1 MEKTYSSTELQPF
14 EYFPQSD
21 GTSLVVLRDNIER
34 TSMPN
39 DDGSSYDSWEADQVT
54 VVTDMAEDD
63 IADNFESLWAL
74 GEEQEYKRARA
85 EMGSAEWREDIDA
98 ALLDI
103 MEVMA

>member
-1 MEKTYSSTELQPF
+1 MEKTFSSTELQPF

-21 GTSLVVLRDNIER
+21 GTALVVLHDNIEQD
-34 TSMPN
+34 TKDN
-39 DDGSSYDSWEADQVT
+39 EDGSSYDFWKADEVT
-54 VVTDMAEDD
+54 VITDLAEEE